1 MVFLPPAVAAA
12 TAAGTASAAAG
23 TIGFTVSAFSFTTVA
38 SWALFGA
45 SIAYSLLNR
54 PKPVTAD
61 KPENIGGFRS
71 AVGKY
76 IPIPYGV
83 IPVEGL
89 CVDLDFRP
97 EKGFPYERKDRTG
110 TGGKVYSWEYRANWI
125 SLVCEKPV
133 SEILKIWLNDTL
145 IFDVTGDATDE
156 FRAASKKLLEPKPL
170 QPNPEIDWTSDWLE
184 ICTGDQT
191 EANAYFKALRGD
203 DYPIYKG
210 STYIVF
216 HNWLL
221 TYQYGNTIPQ
231 VKVLVSTE
239 ELTVVDEINESTY
252 TGGFDTKNQTHLYN
266 LDFGV
271 ADLGPTATT
280 AITTGI
286 LPHQTYTSYFSDRGE
301 SWDVDYRKSSINP
314 IPYPKGVL
322 GVLNTF
328 KIENSDGV
336 DTWFSLFQESDI
348 FRRCSISYH
357 NVNEKSPIIR
367 LNVPDGYTPA
377 TYPLFG
383 YGGAACYFN
392 GYVYLLSTD
401 PALKLFR
408 ISFDPSSYVREYRA
422 GTTKLIECGDSGLAS
437 GGVFFDMFAVDSGM
451 YAFGGQFTSPNESL
465 NLKCYKFNGS
475 TLSFDEISSDITD
488 GLGFGA
494 GSFILCGTSR
504 GKYLYVLVKDT
515 ADGNCKIIRSTN
527 GVIWAAYLPDVVI
540 DGAGYGYFSAPCI
553 GFYSEYIYILGGAT
567 SFKSYKLRPIKNL
580 GSGYSSP
587 DIIQDV
593 ADRVGYT
600 GTIESDDI
608 DADSVLG
615 YVIDRWTTGKEAIE
629 PLQKVFLFDV
639 VFHGG
644 KMECVKRGVRTPVIL
659 AEDKFGW
666 SVEGSRQEKL
676 KFNFKTRKN
685 LPRETIVQYIDPEL
699 NYQQNNQKA
708 ERSDLFSP
716 SSNILDFPLSLDKDV
731 AKTTAAILVDDMIMN
746 TKQVN
751 FSLSD
756 GYSYLLPGDL
766 IQSTI
771 NEMDYT
777 IRISSMSIEEGTC
790 NCAGVLEDTT
800 LYSRVETAG
809 TNIRTD
815 YNENILR
822 SNLIVNFLDIP
833 RVAPTTGDYD
843 GGDGYGFYI
852 TATPMNW
859 DMQWSRA
866 IVRYWDVKE
875 TAWMFK
881 TFIDVPSVIG
891 TIPNA
896 LGTITN
902 PWIIDNKNSIE
913 VIVSGTLST
922 NEATMDELNRHK
934 NLCLV
939 GNELIQFKKATL
951 IDDEGRTNYGYYLL
965 EGLMRGLFGTER
977 YCDTH
982 EDNEKFVMLEN
993 RAYVPLTSEEANKDI
1008 LYRVISLDDQRYV
1021 PTEMLFNCTS
1031 VAKRCLSPTQVVCN
1045 KLDNGDF
1052 YIEWMGRVRG
1062 VVGWFSAPA
1071 TRPSGEPVEYY
1082 EIEFL
1087 SLVDDSVVFI
1097 QEIRVVHL
1105 DSGRKPRFTFPVNG
1119 YTVDGY
1125 RRYGQADS
1133 DVFGA
1138 EQDNLKFRIYQINEV
1153 GRGFGVEY
1161 NSQTGTTSY
1170 I

>member
-1 MVFLPPAVAAA
+1 MVFLPPVVAAA

-23 TIGFTVSAFSFTTVA
+23 TIGFTISTFSFTTVA

-54 PKPVTAD
+54 PKPVTAE

-97 EKGFPYERKDRTG
+97 EQGFPYERKDRTG

-125 SLVCEKPV
+125 TLVCEKPV

-145 IFDVTGDATDE
+145 VFDITGDATDE

-170 QPNPEIDWTSDWLE
+170 QSNPEIDWTSDWLE

-221 TYQYGNTIPQ
+221 TYQYGNAIPQ

-239 ELTVVDEINESTY
+239 ALTVVNEITEATY
-252 TGGFDTKNQTHLYN
+252 VGGFDTKNKYQISN
-266 LDFGV
+266 LDFAVSDG
-271 ADLGPTATT
+271 GPTATWAST
-280 AITTGI
+280 IGT
-286 LPHQTYTSYFSDRGE
+286 LHDYQTYTSYFSDKGQ
-301 SWDVDYRKSSINP
+301 SWDVYSRGIEQTPVSKP
-314 IPYPKGVL
+314 I

-328 KIENSDGV
+328 KMEDADGV
-336 DTWFSLFQESDI
+336 DTWFSVYQKSDVLKSI
-348 FRRCSISYH
+348 SISYH
-357 NVNEKSPIIR
+357 SVGSKSQIYELLPP
-367 LNVPDGYTPA
+367 LGYTNLD
-377 TYPLFG
+377 YPLFG
-383 YGGAACYFN
+383 DGASACYFN

-408 ISFDPSSYVREYRA
+408 IAFDPSDFRVDYKPTVS
-422 GTTKLIECGDSGLAS
+422 KIIECGDSGLDS
-437 GGVFFDMFAVDSGM
+437 GGVYFEMFAIDSGM
-451 YAFGGQFTSPNESL
+451 YVLGGTFISPNEDF
-465 NLKCYKFNGS
+465 NLKCHKFNGA
-475 TLSFDEISSDITD
+475 TLEFDEINTDITS
-488 GLGFGA
+488 GLGFGS
-494 GSFILCGTSR
+494 GSFVLCATSK
-504 GKYLYVLVKDT
+504 GEYLYALVKDT
-515 ADGNCKIIRSTN
+515 TDGNCKIIRSADGLT
-527 GVIWAAYLPDVVI
+527 WSAYLPDVVI
-540 DGAGYGYFSAPCI
+540 DGTDYSYYGAPCM
-553 GFYSEYIYILGGAT
+553 GFYSEHIYILGGGGT
-567 SFKSYKLRPIKNL
+567 SFKAYKIKPTKNL
-580 GSGYSSP
+580 SSGFSSP
-587 DIIQDV
+587 DIIQDI

-639 VFHGG
+639 VFHDG
-644 KMECVKRGVRTPVIL
+644 KMECVKRGVRTPVVL
-659 AEDKFGW
+659 TEDKFGW

-833 RVAPTTGDYD
+833 RVNPTTGDYD

-852 TATPMNW
+852 TASPMNW

-866 IVRYWDVKE
+866 VVRYWDVKE
-875 TAWMFK
+875 AAWMFK
-881 TFIDVPSVIG
+881 TFIDAPSVIG
-891 TIPNA
+891 TVPTA

-913 VIVSGTLST
+913 VIVSGNLST

-1062 VVGWFSAPA
+1062 VVGWFSAPV

-1105 DSGRKPRFTFPVNG
+1105 DSGRKPRFIFPVNG

-1138 EQDNLKFRIYQINEV
+1138 EQDYLKFRIYQINEV